1 MQGNESSDLNW
12 TYFNTIC
19 HLSPLSLFFFTFYYG
34 HFETQKLR
42 AVLYHLHP
50 NPFPTSQFCTDLFWR
65 KSQSYLVNMLNVKIY
80 LAKMAHLCLSTYASV
95 CLFTPCCMAC
105 ESLVLWPGSW
115 NPGPQQWSESAESST
130 LDCHRTQPELNLYV

>member
-19 HLSPLSLFFFTFYYG
+19 HLSPLSLFFFMFYYG

-42 AVLYHLHP
+42 AVLYYLHP

-65 KSQSYLVNMLNVKIY
+65 KSQSYLVNLLNVKSI
-80 LAKMAHLCLSTYASV
+80 LQRWPICLSVYV
-95 CLFTPCCMAC
+95 CICLFIYAMLHGLWKPS
-105 ESLVLWPGSW
+105 SLTRGGTQALS
-115 NPGPQQWSESAESST
+115 SESAESST
-130 LDCHRTQPELNLYV
+130 LDCHRTQPELNLCV